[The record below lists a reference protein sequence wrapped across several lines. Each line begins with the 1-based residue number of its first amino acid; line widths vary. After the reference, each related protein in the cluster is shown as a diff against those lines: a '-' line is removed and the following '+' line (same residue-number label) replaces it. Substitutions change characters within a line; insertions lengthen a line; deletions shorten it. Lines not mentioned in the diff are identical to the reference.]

1 MIRVI
6 LNGACGR
13 MGRSFATLCENTAD
27 IFIVAGVDENTKT
40 ARHSF
45 PVYDDIGKIRVP
57 ADVIVDFSVPAAL
70 DRILRYALDNNLKL
84 LVATTGH
91 SRSQLNDL
99 CSASEKIAVFKAAN
113 LSVGIS
119 VLSRLAAFCAD
130 ALTDFDAAITE
141 THHKNKLDAP
151 SGTALMLKN
160 SITSSGPAPRTVGI
174 NSIRGGTVTGKHEVV
189 FLGNYETITITHE
202 ATCKDVYASGAI
214 RAIRFLSS
222 ETAGFYTPDDLF
234 MTKPEN

>member
-1 MIRVI
+1 
-6 LNGACGR
+6 

-99 CSASEKIAVFKAAN
+99 RSASEKIAVFIACSHFYSY
-113 LSVGIS
+113 LRQI
-119 VLSRLAAFCAD
+119 
-130 ALTDFDAAITE
+130 TAIT
-141 THHKNKLDAP
+141 K
-151 SGTALMLKN
+151 
-160 SITSSGPAPRTVGI
+160 SII
-174 NSIRGGTVTGKHEVV
+174 
-189 FLGNYETITITHE
+189 
-202 ATCKDVYASGAI
+202 
-214 RAIRFLSS
+214 
-222 ETAGFYTPDDLF
+222 
-234 MTKPEN
+234 

>member
-13 MGRSFATLCENTAD
+13 MGRCFATLCENTED

-40 ARHSF
+40 AHHCF

-57 ADVIVDFSVPAAL
+57 ADVIVDFSAPASL
-70 DRILRYALDNNLKL
+70 NRVLRFAIDNNLKL

-91 SRSQLNDL
+91 SPSQLNDL
-99 CSASEKIAVFKAAN
+99 RRASEKIAVFKAAN
-113 LSVGIS
+113 LSVGIW
-119 VLSRLAAFCAD
+119 VLSKLAAICAST
-130 ALTDFDAAITE
+130 LSDFDVAITE

-222 ETAGFYTPDDLF
+222 ETTGFYTPDDLF